1 MTDQSEEG
9 VHIEPN
15 FLVDSVLRFKCFEDA
30 KAVTDRD
37 QLFNIIMDSYSED
50 NLTEAQDLVVE
61 FIIHLFSPET
71 PFNLNQ
77 AIKVWD
83 KEDIDVFSEIIKE
96 QV

>member
-61 FIIHLFSPET
+61 FIIHLFSQRLHLT
-71 PFNLNQ
+71 L
-77 AIKVWD
+77 IKRL
-83 KEDIDVFSEIIKE
+83 KFGTRKTSMYLAK
-96 QV
+96 